1 MAKLRPEQLTKEL
14 KKAVAPIYWI
24 SGDEPLVVQ
33 ECSDEIRAAA
43 KNAGFIERELYHAD
57 NSFDWNLLHYAGQ
70 SLSLF
75 GNQKIIELRITGKL
89 NDAGRKALVEYCSSP
104 PPSDLLLLIISPKIE
119 RSTQNAKWFKAVES
133 ASQFIQVWPI
143 NGVQLP
149 RWINQRAQKMGLSIE
164 PAALDILSSRVEGN
178 LLAASQEI
186 EKLKLLTDDG
196 NISAALMA
204 HAVANSARYDVF
216 TLIDKALHGDARGAV
231 ENLNGLKSEGTEV
244 VQILWALTREI
255 RTLLELTNALASGKN
270 FATAAKSFGIWDNRQ
285 TLVKHALSRLK
296 QPQLQILLRKA
307 GQVDRAAKGMHSSDP
322 WDGCTDIVL
331 SLAGVTA
338 FNKQSERV
346 SLYHSR

>member
-1 MAKLRPEQLTKEL
+1 
-14 KKAVAPIYWI
+14 
-24 SGDEPLVVQ
+24 
-33 ECSDEIRAAA
+33 
-43 KNAGFIERELYHAD
+43 
-57 NSFDWNLLHYAGQ
+57 
-70 SLSLF
+70 
-75 GNQKIIELRITGKL
+75 
-89 NDAGRKALVEYCSSP
+89 
-104 PPSDLLLLIISPKIE
+104 
-119 RSTQNAKWFKAVES
+119 
-133 ASQFIQVWPI
+133 
-143 NGVQLP
+143 
-149 RWINQRAQKMGLSIE
+149 MGLSID
-164 PAALDILSSRVEGN
+164 PPALDILSSRVEGN
-178 LLAASQEI
+178 LLAASQEL

-244 VQILWALTREI
+244 IQILWALTREI
-255 RTLLELTNALASGKN
+255 RTLLELTNALGSGKN

-285 TLVKHALSRLK
+285 SLVKHALSRLK

-331 SLAGVTA
+331 TLAGVTA
-338 FNKQSERV
+338 FNRQSERV